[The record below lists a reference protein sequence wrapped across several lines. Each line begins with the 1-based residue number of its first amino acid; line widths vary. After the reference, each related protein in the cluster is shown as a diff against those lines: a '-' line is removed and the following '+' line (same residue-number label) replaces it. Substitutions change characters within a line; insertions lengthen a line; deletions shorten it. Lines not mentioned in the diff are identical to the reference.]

1 MMKKLSKIFLFVLC
15 FFLMI
20 YTAEAKSLKQLRD
33 ELKRD
38 EARQAQL
45 IAEQKAK
52 QKKIDAAESEIANLA
67 SEINRKENKVTES
80 RKKIRQLESDI
91 KEKRGEIDNLLS
103 FLQISNGENLYL
115 EYVFEAKTFS
125 DFIYRSAVVEQL
137 TQYNND
143 LINDMYE
150 KIENNKVLQV
160 QLKEEINSSEKA
172 IESLEKVLRKYGLD
186 MSDLASDQKDI
197 KADIRARKVEIA
209 EYEKVYKRNKCNENL
224 EITECV
230 DVPPAGE
237 LVRPLKSGR
246 MTSNY
251 GMYDPWGNGK
261 WRMHNGV
268 DIGGNAVG
276 TKVYASAAGK
286 VNKIVKK
293 AYCGGNIVYIQH
305 TIDGKKLRTLY
316 MHLHSINVKVGQIVT
331 ANTVVG
337 TVGGNESYE
346 HCSTGAHL
354 HFGIMKGWEG
364 STYYNPRNYVS
375 FPALGNR
382 FTSRW

>member
-45 IAEQKAK
+45 IAEQRAK

-67 SEINRKENKVTES
+67 SEINSKENKVTES

-172 IESLEKVLRKYGLD
+172 IESLEKVLKKYGLD

-251 GMYDPWGNGK
+251 GMYDPWGNGR

-364 STYYNPRNYVS
+364 STYYNPRNYVN

>member
-1 MMKKLSKIFLFVLC
+1 
-15 FFLMI
+15 MI

-33 ELKRD
+33 ELARD
-38 EARQAQL
+38 EARQSQL

-52 QKKIDAAESEIANLA
+52 QKKIDAAEKEISSLA
-67 SEINRKENKVTES
+67 SDINSKENKVNDS
-80 RKKIRQLESDI
+80 RKKIKELEKDI
-91 KEKRGEIDNLLS
+91 KEKKSEIETLLS
-103 FLQISNGENLYL
+103 FLQISKGENVYL
-115 EYVFEAKTFS
+115 EYVFQAKTFS

-137 TQYNND
+137 TQYNDN
-143 LINDMYE
+143 LIDDMYD
-150 KIENNKVLQV
+150 KIESNKVLQV
-160 QLKEEINSSEKA
+160 QLKEEIDSSEKA
-172 IESLEKVLRKYGLD
+172 ITSLESVLRKYGLD
-186 MSDLASDQKDI
+186 MNDLDKNQKDI
-197 KADIRARKVEIA
+197 KADIKARKVEIA
-209 EYEKVYKRNKCNENL
+209 EYEKVYKRNNCNENV

-230 DVPPAGE
+230 DIPPAGE

-246 MTSNY
+246 VTSNY
-251 GMYDPWGNGK
+251 GMYDPWDNGR
-261 WRMHNGV
+261 WRMHNGM
-268 DIGGNAVG
+268 DIGGNPVG
-276 TKVYASAAGK
+276 TKVYAAAAGK
-286 VNKIVKK
+286 VNKIVNK
-293 AYCGGNIVYIQH
+293 AYCGGNIVYVQH

-316 MHLHSINVKVGQIVT
+316 MHLHSIKVKVGDIVT

-375 FPALGNR
+375 FPSLGGR